1 MKLSNKE
8 RAELAAALWNAFPDR
23 TRFGQFLS
31 HKLNEDLDRIQANRD
46 QNTEYYEHVVRYFE
60 GIRFTEFLKK
70 LCGERPDVA
79 SLGEFYSKLIERTG
93 APEIDFARRCC
104 VLMKSHYFINRHR
117 LRNEVCDISDEQG
130 PRVLVVN
137 GPARSGRTFTASYI
151 VHYCDLHGG
160 NCYLVEL
167 KRRHLG
173 ESPLKL
179 VKLMAASFQWNA
191 STIPIQHAQATQWV
205 EELGEWVAGN
215 VRNSQETVW
224 LIFDDANAPG
234 LDQLMREF
242 IVYLA
247 DKTFDIPQLR
257 IVLLAYAEPML
268 GPARMRMREESV
280 LLPTKHD
287 VRSFLADLCIVKNID
302 VDEPVLDELSEQI
315 WSSLPVEYDRVLE
328 SLPATI
334 RVAMEVFSNG

>member
-1 MKLSNKE
+1 MELST
-8 RAELAAALWNAFPDR
+8 ALWVAFPGPAL
-23 TRFGQFLS
+23 FGEFLS
-31 HKLNEDLDRIQANRD
+31 IELNEDLTRIQANRD
-46 QNTEYYEHVVRYFE
+46 AQTEYYVHVVRYFE
-60 GIRFTEFLKK
+60 GPQFSRFLSQLREK
-70 LCGERPDVA
+70 RPDVKE
-79 SLGEFYSKLIERTG
+79 LNDFYAKLLERTG
-93 APEIDFARRCC
+93 APEIDFIRRCC

-117 LRNEVCDISDEQG
+117 LRNEICDISEEHG

-160 NCYLVEL
+160 NCYLAEL

-173 ESPLKL
+173 ESPLRL
-179 VKLMAASFQWNA
+179 VKLMAASFQWNV

-234 LDQLMREF
+234 LDQSMREF

-315 WSSLPVEYDRVLE
+315 WSSLPVEHDRVLE

>member
-1 MKLSNKE
+1 MRLSNRE
-8 RAELAAALWNAFPDR
+8 RAELSTALWVAFPAPAL
-23 TRFGQFLS
+23 FGEFLS
-31 HKLNEDLDRIQANRD
+31 FELNEDLTRIQATRD
-46 QNTEYYEHVVRYFE
+46 AQTEYYAYVVRYFE
-60 GIRFTEFLKK
+60 GRQFSRFISQLRAK
-70 LCGERPDVA
+70 RPDVRE
-79 SLGEFYSKLIERTG
+79 LDIFYAKLLERTG
-93 APEIDFARRCC
+93 APGMDYLRRCC
-104 VLMKSHYFINRHR
+104 ILMRSHYFITRHKQR
-117 LRNEVCDISDEQG
+117 SEIDEISDEQG
-130 PRVLVVN
+130 PRMLVIN
-137 GPARSGRTFTASYI
+137 GPARSGRSFTASYI
-151 VHYCDLHGG
+151 VHFCDLHGG
-160 NCYLVEL
+160 KCYLAEL

-173 ESPLKL
+173 ESPLRL
-179 VKLMAASFQWNA
+179 VKLMASSFQWNA
-191 STIPIQHAQATQWV
+191 LTIPMQHAQATQWV

-215 VRNSQETVW
+215 IRNSQETVW

-234 LDQLMREF
+234 LDQSMREF

-247 DKTFDIPQLR
+247 DKTFDVPQLR

-302 VDEPVLDELSEQI
+302 VDEPALDELSEQI
-315 WSSLPVEYDRVLE
+315 WSSLPAEQERVLE